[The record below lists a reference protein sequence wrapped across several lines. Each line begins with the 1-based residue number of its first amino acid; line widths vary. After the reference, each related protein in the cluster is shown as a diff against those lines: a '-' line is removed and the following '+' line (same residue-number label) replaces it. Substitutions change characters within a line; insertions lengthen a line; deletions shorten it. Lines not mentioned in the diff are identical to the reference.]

1 MLNRYIERL
10 MLTDDIL
17 LELCDEMDEAVEISE
32 IHDIVL
38 PEEAYDT
45 KVLYYYDS

>member
-1 MLNRYIERL
+1 MLNSYIRRFL
-10 MLTDDIL
+10 LTDNL
-17 LELCDEMDEAVEISE
+17 FLELCDEMEEAVEISE